1 MGKKRDKDCKECD
14 GQGFVYDFLGG
25 CGDPECCGGPWQV
38 QCTACDN
45 DWEFGDED
53 EDEYQSDI
61 QAAAGGLTQAACE
74 G

>member
-14 GQGFVYDFLGG
+14 GNGFVYDYLGG

-45 DWEFGDED
+45 DWEFRDDDEAD
-53 EDEYQSDI
+53 DLPPNAGI
-61 QAAAGGLTQAACE
+61 HRAAE
-74 G
+74 GSPVE